1 MVQGLLAGLI
11 VIWALLYLAGRFM
24 PQALRTRLG
33 RLHPALRTR
42 ALPGACA
49 ACSSCGSCTTGSGAR
64 PLQAAE
70 AAKPPQR
77 PVIWLSQRE

>member
-11 VIWALLYLAGRFM
+11 VIWALLYLAWRFM

-33 RLHPALRTR
+33 RLHPALRAH
-42 ALPGACA
+42 ALPRACA

-64 PLQAAE
+64 PPQAAE